1 MTAVSPS
8 RDDDATTR
16 AARRCSGCGQTFAPT
31 GRQVHCSTACRK
43 RVFRARH
50 AADVVVE
57 LPVRRAAADPTAPD
71 TTAPARTRREHTV
84 YECPDCG
91 ERQLGTQR
99 CTACG
104 RFGRAVGLG
113 GACPG
118 CGEPVTVGDLDLEPK
133 VSR

>member
-16 AARRCSGCGQTFAPT
+16 AAGRCSGCGQTFAPT

-57 LPVRRAAADPTAPD
+57 LPVRRAAADPTAP
-71 TTAPARTRREHTV
+71 ARTRREHTV

-91 ERQLGTQR
+91 RIVTQIKRRREKLRAPGGTGSQ
-99 CTACG
+99 
-104 RFGRAVGLG
+104 
-113 GACPG
+113 
-118 CGEPVTVGDLDLEPK
+118 
-133 VSR
+133 

>member
-1 MTAVSPS
+1 MTAASPS

-43 RVFRARH
+43 RVFRAPH
-50 AADVVVE
+50 AVDVVVE
-57 LPVRRAAADPTAPD
+57 LPVRRAAADP
-71 TTAPARTRREHTV
+71 TAPARTRREHTV

-99 CTACG
+99 CG

-118 CGEPVTVGDLDLEPK
+118 CGEPVTIGDLDLEPK